1 MNSSPNLSRRFTASR
16 ILIAD
21 DSEPNLNYLND
32 FLSAHGYTT
41 CMARNGAE
49 AVERLKEFD
58 PHLMLLDIMMPEM
71 DGFEVLEYLK
81 NWDMIYQFPV
91 IVVSAMDDMDSIIRC
106 IQCGATDY
114 LVKPFNAILLKAKIE
129 NSLEKKFWQEHERLI
144 FDNLASSHE
153 AMKLLN
159 EARNDLANIIVHD
172 LSNPLSTIKGY
183 TQFLSMKNRQK
194 PITTAD
200 LDKNIKKISQAISDM
215 EILIR
220 GILDVG
226 KLESNKMRIHLST
239 FDIVHMI
246 HDIYENYQLQ
256 KGKSRRFEYDSF
268 SESLEISADQHL
280 LVRVIQNL
288 LNNAFKHTPQDA
300 SIGIFIKGD
309 SDRVIISIED
319 SGYGIPEGIKERI
332 FDKFVQVE
340 GRKIGK
346 KYGVGLGLYFCKM
359 AVEAMGGN
367 IRCISEVDRG
377 TSFFVELP
385 IKSTLANSE
394 TVR

>member
-106 IQCGATDY
+106 IQYGATDY